1 MQQQQGLSG
10 ARSAMFLGG
19 GWAIAIVT
27 LTLLTQAVNA
37 RPCSPVQPRSGAAPV
52 CQPPAPAVTSDQQLR
67 SAFERRQSNLQ
78 IAGSG
83 TVIRLL
89 SDDLEGGRHQR
100 FILRLRSGQTV
111 LVAHNIDLAPRVASL
126 RVGDIVAF
134 YGEYEWSEEGGV
146 IHWTHHDPAGRH
158 VAGWLKHK
166 GKTYQ

>member
-1 MQQQQGLSG
+1 MNRWQGLSRTG
-10 ARSAMFLGG
+10 RAMLLGR
-19 GWAIAIVT
+19 GWASTIVI
-27 LTLLTQAVNA
+27 LTLLTYPAYAQT
-37 RPCSPVQPRSGAAPV
+37 CSPVQPRPGIVPV
-52 CQPPAPAVTSDQQLR
+52 CPPTAPTVTSDQQLR

-83 TVIRLL
+83 TVVRLL
-89 SDDLEGGRHQR
+89 SDDLEGSRHQR